1 MFMRQNS
8 RHSLN
13 TKMPEEMAVTVTR
26 TQQVVMA
33 EKEDTWSL
41 TWHSKRQSATKIKHF
56 YNITYR

>member
-1 MFMRQNS
+1 
-8 RHSLN
+8 
-13 TKMPEEMAVTVTR
+13 MPEEMAVTVTR